1 METFKKYIMEKEDP
15 IARIDRQRAEKK
27 GSKNVVVAIL
37 AALAVILAV
46 VLAVVASRDYKL
58 VKELEQDKA
67 ELESRIVELKTDFDN
82 LQSDYDYIN
91 TQLDS
96 SREEVAML
104 VDRIKKTEATNRQ
117 QMRKYEKELGT
128 LRSIMKSYVAQIDSL
143 NTANRRLADELSNS
157 KKELA
162 KATGENKELSA
173 KVENLSSKVATGS
186 IVKARGLSAKAY
198 NNSNKATDRSSR
210 VKRLAVSLSLVE
222 NELAKKGPMTVYIV
236 VKDPEGH
243 QLLDGEGA
251 SFRLNGET
259 VAASASR
266 EVDYQGQE
274 VDMTIYLNNIS
285 DYVKGI
291 YTIDVYTAKSQL
303 GSIELL
309 LR

>member
-1 METFKKYIMEKEDP
+1 MEKEDP

-67 ELESRIVELKTDFDN
+67 DLENRITELKTDFDN

-128 LRSIMKSYVAQIDSL
+128 LRSIMRSYVAQIDSL

-198 NNSNKATDRSSR
+198 NNSNKVTDRSSR

-236 VKDPEGH
+236 VKDPEGN

-274 VDMTIYLNNIS
+274 VDMTIYLNNVS

>member
-1 METFKKYIMEKEDP
+1 MKTLKKYIMEKEDP

-67 ELESRIVELKTDFDN
+67 DLENRITELKTDFDN

-128 LRSIMKSYVAQIDSL
+128 LRSIMRSYVAQIDSL

-236 VKDPEGH
+236 VKDPEGN

-274 VDMTIYLNNIS
+274 VDMTIYLNNVS

>member
-1 METFKKYIMEKEDP
+1 MEKEDP

-67 ELESRIVELKTDFDN
+67 DLENRITELKTDFDN

-128 LRSIMKSYVAQIDSL
+128 LRSIMRSYVAQIDSL

-222 NELAKKGPMTVYIV
+222 NELAKKGPMTVYII
-236 VKDPEGH
+236 VKDPEGN

-274 VDMTIYLNNIS
+274 VDMTIYLNNVS

>member
-1 METFKKYIMEKEDP
+1 MEKEDP

-46 VLAVVASRDYKL
+46 VLVVVASRDYKL

-67 ELESRIVELKTDFDN
+67 DLENRITELKTDFDN

-104 VDRIKKTEATNRQ
+104 VDRIKKTEPTNRQ

-143 NTANRRLADELSNS
+143 NTANRKLADELSSS

-173 KVENLSSKVATGS
+173 KVESLSSKVATGA

-222 NELAKKGPMTVYIV
+222 NELAKKGPMTVYIR
-236 VKDPEGH
+236 VKDPEGNL
-243 QLLDGEGA
+243 LLDGEGA
-251 SFRLNGET
+251 SFRLNGES

-266 EVDYQGQE
+266 EVDYQGKE
-274 VDMTIYLNNIS
+274 VDMTIYLNNVS

-291 YTIDVYTAKSQL
+291 YTIDVYTDKAQL
-303 GSIELL
+303 GSIELM

>member
-1 METFKKYIMEKEDP
+1 MEKEDP

-67 ELESRIVELKTDFDN
+67 DLENSITELKTDFDN

-143 NTANRRLADELSNS
+143 NTANRKLADELSSS

-173 KVENLSSKVATGS
+173 KVESLSSKVATGA

-222 NELAKKGPMTVYIV
+222 NELAKKGPMTVYIR
-236 VKDPEGH
+236 VKDPEGNL
-243 QLLDGEGA
+243 LLDGEGA
-251 SFRLNGET
+251 SFRLNGES

-266 EVDYQGQE
+266 EVDYQGKE
-274 VDMTIYLNNIS
+274 VDMTIYLNNVS

-291 YTIDVYTAKSQL
+291 YTIDVYTDKAQL
-303 GSIELL
+303 GSIELM

>member
-1 METFKKYIMEKEDP
+1 MEKEDP

-67 ELESRIVELKTDFDN
+67 DLENRITELKTDFDN

-128 LRSIMKSYVAQIDSL
+128 LRSIMRSYVAQIDSL

-236 VKDPEGH
+236 VKDPEGN

-274 VDMTIYLNNIS
+274 VDMTIYLNNVS